1 MVIEHGTEKVKVLA
15 RASMV
20 EQGPSS
26 QESLKIQ
33 VEHRG
38 HSVEMTL
45 IKSGENVSAH
55 YADDGVCQVVSGVT
69 DLASLQ
75 VGDVIV
81 LGVAIPK
88 DNE

>member
-1 MVIEHGTEKVKVLA
+1 MCNHFTETVKILA
-15 RASMV
+15 LAPNV
-20 EQGPSS
+20 VHTNS
-26 QESLKIQ
+26 QETREIQ
-33 VEHRG
+33 VEYRG
-38 HSVEMTL
+38 HHENMTL

-55 YADDGVCQVVSGVT
+55 YADDGMCQVVGDVA

>member
-1 MVIEHGTEKVKVLA
+1 MCNQFSEKVTILG
-15 RASMV
+15 RATNV
-20 EQGPSS
+20 EHDSES

-45 IKSGENVSAH
+45 IKSGENVSAY
-55 YADDGVCQVVSGVT
+55 YADGGMCQVVGGVT